1 MSSEPLRK
9 QEEDL
14 TPQCD
19 EIIPAAESLASSGK
33 TQEGLDKLLVL
44 EKQARNASD
53 LSSTSRVLI
62 SIISILYHPATRDL
76 AKLNE
81 HLVSL
86 SKKHG
91 QLRQATVK
99 MVEKAMEFMNELEQ
113 GSKDKEDLIAT
124 LRDIT
129 EGKIY
134 LEVQRARIT
143 RQLSQI
149 REAEGSVQQASEL
162 MQELQ
167 VETFGSMERRE
178 KVDFILEQMRLL
190 KLQEDWE
197 KLAIVA
203 KRINLRWLTDKENED
218 LKLRYYSLMILHGLQ
233 KDAYLEVCKY
243 YRAVYDSPS
252 INDSASASATS
263 PPSSSSPNAATPTS
277 NETANAILRNIVFFV
292 ILAPYDNEQSDLLN
306 RVYRDERLKEMKECY
321 DLVKCFIDPELR
333 RWPNIEELYGDALR
347 KTKVFG
353 PKGTSG
359 VDGDIEEDAK
369 HAKGDERWK
378 VLHDRIVEH
387 NIRVVATYYT
397 RITLARLSA
406 FLNLGVPETEKFLAH
421 LVTSKTVW
429 AKIDRPA
436 GVVNFVKP
444 KKGDE
449 VLNEWSSDVGKLM
462 GLIEKSC
469 HLIAKENAVN
479 AALKAQQAKA

>member
-1 MSSEPLRK
+1 MSSDQVRK
-9 QEEDL
+9 QEADL

-19 EIIPAAESLASSGK
+19 EVIPQAEQLAKDGK
-33 TQEGLDKLLVL
+33 TQEALDKLLAL

-53 LSSTSRVLI
+53 LSSTSRVLV
-62 SIISILYHPATRDL
+62 SIISILYDPSSPSRDL
-76 AKLNE
+76 SKLNQ
-81 HLVSL
+81 HLQLL

-91 QLRQATVK
+91 QLRQAVVK
-99 MVEKAMEFMNELEQ
+99 MVEKAMEFMNELE
-113 GSKDKEDLIAT
+113 GKDKEELIDT
-124 LRDIT
+124 LREIT

-143 RQLSQI
+143 RNLAEI
-149 REAEGSVQQASEL
+149 RERSGETNAASEL

-190 KLQEDWE
+190 KEQEDWE

-218 LKLRYYSLMILHGLQ
+218 LKLRYYALMILHGLQ
-233 KDAYLEVCKY
+233 KDAYLDICKY
-243 YRAVYDSPS
+243 YRAVYDTPS
-252 INDSASASATS
+252 IKDESG
-263 PPSSSSPNAATPTS
+263 SS
-277 NETANAILRNIVFFV
+277 ETANAVLRNIVFFV

-306 RVYRDERLKEMKECY
+306 RVYKDDRLKDMKECY

-347 KTKVFG
+347 RTKVFG
-353 PKGTSG
+353 PKGAEG
-359 VDGDIEEDAK
+359 VVGDIEEAEK
-369 HAKGDERWK
+369 HVKGDKRWT

-387 NIRVVATYYT
+387 NIRVVAGYYT
-397 RITLARLSA
+397 RITLSRLSS
-406 FLNLGVPETEKFLAH
+406 FLNLDTSSTEQFLSR
-421 LVTSKTVW
+421 LVVSKTVF

-436 GVVNFVKP
+436 GIVSFVKP

-469 HLIAKENAVN
+469 HLIAKEHAVN

>member
-19 EIIPAAESLASSGK
+19 EIFPAAESLASAGK
-33 TQEGLDKLLVL
+33 TQEALDKLLVL

-62 SIISILYHPATRDL
+62 AVISILFEGPSRDL
-76 AKLNE
+76 SKLNE

-99 MVEKAMEFMNELEQ
+99 MVEKAMEFLDQLE
-113 GSKDKEDLIAT
+113 GDDKETLIKT

-149 REAEGSVQQASEL
+149 REQSGSVQEASEL
-162 MQELQ
+162 MQDLQ

-252 INDSASASATS
+252 INDSNVAPA
-263 PPSSSSPNAATPTS
+263 SSSSAAPTVTP

-306 RVYRDERLKEMKECY
+306 RVYKDERLKEMKECY

-347 KTKVFG
+347 KTRVFG
-353 PKGTSG
+353 PKGTAG
-359 VDGDIEEDAK
+359 VDGDIEEDDQ
-369 HAKGDERWK
+369 HSKGDERWK

-397 RITLARLSA
+397 RITLSRLSS
-406 FLNLGVPETEKFLAH
+406 FLNLAIPETEQFLSR
-421 LVTSKTVW
+421 LVTSKTVY

-436 GVVNFVKP
+436 GVVDFVRP

-449 VLNEWSSDVGKLM
+449 VLNDWSSDVGKLM

-469 HLIAKENAVN
+469 HLIAKEHAVN
-479 AALKAQQAKA
+479 AALKAQKAKA

>member
-1 MSSEPLRK
+1 MSSEALRK
-9 QEEDL
+9 QEADL

-19 EIIPAAESLASSGK
+19 EIIPSAESLATSGN
-33 TQEGLDKLLVL
+33 TQEALDKLLSL

-62 SIISILYHPATRDL
+62 SIISILYQPDSPSRDL
-76 AKLNE
+76 TKLNE
-81 HLVSL
+81 QLVNL

-99 MVEKAMEFMNELEQ
+99 MVEKAMEFMNELPQ
-113 GSKDKEDLIAT
+113 GSKEKEDLIST
-124 LRDIT
+124 LREIT

-149 REAEGSVQQASEL
+149 RESDGKTSEASEL
-162 MQELQ
+162 MQDLQ

-203 KRINLRWLTDKENED
+203 KRINLRWLSDKENED

-252 INDSASASATS
+252 INDSTSSAST
-263 PPSSSSPNAATPTS
+263 SSPSPSTTS

-333 RWPNIEELYGDALR
+333 RWPNIEELYGEALR

-353 PKGTSG
+353 PKGTAG
-359 VDGDIEEDAK
+359 VNGDIEEEEK

-397 RITLARLSA
+397 RITLSRLSS
-406 FLNLGVPETEKFLAH
+406 FLNLPIPQTEQFLSS
-421 LVTSKTVW
+421 LVTSKTVY

-436 GVVNFVKP
+436 GIVNFVKP

-469 HLIAKENAVN
+469 HLIAKEHAVN